1 MFLLEVSMGYH
12 QPSVE
17 VFVKQHSAMLFVE
30 VFMGHHHLFEEIF
43 VKKHSGMFLVEGLT
57 GVSSTSD
64 RCMGDLTLSYS
75 LGSCFH

>member
-1 MFLLEVSMGYH
+1 
-12 QPSVE
+12 
-17 VFVKQHSAMLFVE
+17 MLFVE